1 MIDWEAIEKE
11 AIRIRRDLHT
21 YPESGWL
28 EFRTTSVAASMLES
42 LGYEV
47 RTGLEVIEPKSVMGR
62 APQDVIERNIARA
75 VEQGA
80 DPKWIERMD
89 GYTGALGIL
98 DTGRPGPT
106 VAFRFDIDCVDVAET
121 QDPDHRPRK
130 EGFASVNPGWMHAC
144 GHDAHT
150 AMGLMLA
157 RVLMEEKDELCGKV
171 LIIFQPAEEGV
182 RGAPAMVDRGIL
194 LDVDALV
201 AIHIGGGIPSG
212 TVTTGCHG
220 FLCTTKFDVTYTG
233 VSTHAAGSPQ
243 EGRNA
248 LLAAA
253 TAALNLHAIAPH
265 SEGRTRINVG
275 VLTAGTGRNV
285 IPGKAF
291 MKAETRGDNDEVA
304 SYMYERAMAVV
315 RGSAETYGVRS
326 EVEKTGEAISAD
338 SNFVLREI
346 IRDALDG
353 VPGIS
358 NLQMDGDAL
367 GSDDATWMMRAVQDR
382 GGVATYMR
390 LGSNTG
396 VGHHNDHFDVDE
408 ATLVTGIRS
417 LEAVVRRGARFL
429 DRKG

>member
-1 MIDWEAIEKE
+1 MNTRMKQLLDDVMPKVVEM
-11 AIRIRRDLHT
+11 RRDIHRH
-21 YPESGWL
+21 PELSGEEERTASRVADAL
-28 EFRTTSVAASMLES
+28 SSLGVEFRDGVGGNGVVGLIRGARGAGRVCALRADMDALPMPEQ
-42 LGYEV
+42 
-47 RTGLEVIEPKSVMGR
+47 TGLPFSS
-62 APQDVIERNIARA
+62 AS
-75 VEQGA
+75 
-80 DPKWIERMD
+80 
-89 GYTGALGIL
+89 
-98 DTGRPGPT
+98 
-106 VAFRFDIDCVDVAET
+106 
-121 QDPDHRPRK
+121 
-130 EGFASVNPGWMHAC
+130 EGVMHAC

-265 SEGRTRINVG
+265 SDGRTRINVG
-275 VLTAGTGRNV
+275 VLNAGTGRNV
-285 IPGKAF
+285 IPGFAY
-291 MKAETRGDNDEVA
+291 MKAETRGDNDDVA
-304 SYMYERAMAVV
+304 AYVYDRAMAVV
-315 RGSAETYGVRS
+315 KGSAEVYGVRC
-326 EVEKTGEAISAD
+326 EVVRTGAAISAD

-346 IRDALDG
+346 IRDALQG
-353 VPGIS
+353 IPGIT

-390 LGSNTG
+390 LGSHTG

-408 ATLVTGIRS
+408 ATLVTGVRC
-417 LEAVVRRGARFL
+417 LEAIVRKGARFL
-429 DRKG
+429 HRKG